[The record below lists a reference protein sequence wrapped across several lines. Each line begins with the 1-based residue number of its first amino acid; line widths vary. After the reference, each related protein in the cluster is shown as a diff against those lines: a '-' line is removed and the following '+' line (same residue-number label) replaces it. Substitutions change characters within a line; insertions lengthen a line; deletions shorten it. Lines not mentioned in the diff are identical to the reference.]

1 MPRALISAAHTLMV
15 PGQVFQDLREADLT
29 RKIVNKM
36 VPHLGKTGV
45 TFQAVPLDL
54 VLTDRIEWINNTGYS
69 EDTDDILVEIH
80 VNDGGKR
87 GIEGWFSEE
96 ANPGNRSQILA
107 DYLLKEVCTITGYT
121 NQTAKSELE
130 HELTSLVILNQTN
143 TISVALECLYI
154 DNPEDIAILKDDK
167 KLDDLAK
174 ALADSIAK
182 YLKSDLSKKPAN
194 AKPKAKPDPVFS
206 PKAPSFG
213 GGLPS
218 FGGFGGGLGGAP
230 AAAAQP
236 SGGSSNLM
244 MDREQRK
251 KMITDTYMK
260 LLGKEP
266 NANELNQN
274 LNVGVSEDQ
283 LIKKLA
289 ESKEFETMI
298 KDAKDAKELRGKST
312 QSEAEI
318 AKLQSENNDL
328 KAINAN
334 LNRLLQ
340 HKNMTI
346 AKMQQEMVNRG
357 VLKPGEFFD
366 LGSTTP
372 PQR

>member
-15 PGQVFQDLREADLT
+15 PGQIFQDLREADLT

-36 VPHLGKTGV
+36 VPHLEKTGI

-54 VLTDRIEWINNTGYS
+54 ILTDRIEWINNSGYS

-107 DYLLKEVCTITGYT
+107 DYLLKEVCTATGYT
-121 NQTAKSELE
+121 NQTAKSELQ

-174 ALADSIAK
+174 ALAEAIAK
-182 YLKSDLSKKPAN
+182 YIKSDSSKKPAN

-206 PKAPSFG
+206 PKPPF

-218 FGGFGGGLGGAP
+218 LGGLGGGFGS
-230 AAAAQP
+230 P
-236 SGGSSNLM
+236 SASSTSPSSGSSNLM

-251 KMITDTYMK
+251 KMINDTYTK
-260 LLGKEP
+260 ILGKEP
-266 NANELNQN
+266 NANDLNQN
-274 LNVGVSEDQ
+274 LNTGVSEEQ
-283 LIKKLA
+283 LIKKLVD
-289 ESKEFETMI
+289 SKDFETMV
-298 KDAKDAKELRGKST
+298 KDAKDAKDLRNKST
-312 QSEAEI
+312 QMEADV
-318 AKLQSENNDL
+318 ARLQAESNDL

-346 AKMQQEMVNRG
+346 TKMQQEMVSRG

-366 LGSTTP
+366 LGSTQT
-372 PQR
+372 QR